1 MAKKD
6 RLEYVKSY
14 WKGSEIYCFS
24 RSVTRNFLCRSTMVV
39 DISEDFE
46 PPSKKFL
53 ATPLQTG
60 KISALSSINV
70 GKNDFLTG
78 AEVLT
83 EKALLEK
90 AATIKTF
97 EYWVLVNELKKQ
109 TYIVGKQYQELTKFY
124 GFDKGRW

>member
-1 MAKKD
+1 
-6 RLEYVKSY
+6 
-14 WKGSEIYCFS
+14 
-24 RSVTRNFLCRSTMVV
+24 MVV

-90 AATIKTF
+90 AEQFDRVDSQKEQTKTKKKHKKNNKK
-97 EYWVLVNELKKQ
+97 NEC
-109 TYIVGKQYQELTKFY
+109 VWCSF
-124 GFDKGRW
+124 